1 MISEKAIYSILIILF
16 IGFLYNRWE
25 EKNKDKEQVNG
36 YELVQKYFI
45 GDKKSLG
52 NIKKPFLWIHVTYD
66 WNARKWESFYSRNT
80 LNLNQDYLYL
90 TLRTI
95 IDKYGDD
102 FHICLINDNSF
113 EKLLP
118 YMPMNLAFSSDPLRE
133 RLRNLGM
140 AQLLY
145 NFGGITIPIS
155 FIANKSIK
163 GLYDNLTEDEIL
175 VGELNNNSNDNIKY
189 TPSHK
194 FMGCLAGSPKML
206 EYVKYL
212 EKIYSN
218 NFTDSIPFNNDTNKW
233 FIANSNNLIVIP
245 PHLLGT
251 KDNIGQEVNID
262 RLLGSTFIDLCEE
275 RIGVYIDKEELLKRT
290 HYNWYVYLDINQ
302 VLNSDCQLSKYLL
315 IGQ

>member
-16 IGFLYNRWE
+16 VGFLYNRWE

-52 NIKKPFLWIHVTYD
+52 KIKKPFLWIHVSYD

-95 IDKYGDD
+95 IDKYGED

-133 RLRNLGM
+133 RLRNLGL

-163 GLYDNLTEDEIL
+163 VIPWKSQDKSKNEGKEIILQKNKIIEDCAIVDHAKNFDCFDLARTKRNFQIRVYGIKLAIQDAAQKQTLIISGVVDDIL
-175 VGELNNNSNDNIKY
+175 LDCINNNY
-189 TPSHK
+189 
-194 FMGCLAGSPKML
+194 
-206 EYVKYL
+206 
-212 EKIYSN
+212 
-218 NFTDSIPFNNDTNKW
+218 
-233 FIANSNNLIVIP
+233 
-245 PHLLGT
+245 
-251 KDNIGQEVNID
+251 
-262 RLLGSTFIDLCEE
+262 
-275 RIGVYIDKEELLKRT
+275 
-290 HYNWYVYLDINQ
+290 
-302 VLNSDCQLSKYLL
+302 LSKDIHISMFLRNKKL
-315 IGQ
+315 IFQTNHAKILNVINMFIF